1 MVEQKAKNCQFGN
14 HTFCFLNIEGS
25 FKTNSCRSP
34 GTIKNHWWTW
44 SVLPITWFV
53 KWLKN
58 VTWFVNLRKFNPWF
72 EIQTHPSSSVFN
84 RSFYQINKDQFFLVL
99 FWIVRSH
106 IIFHQRKRNLKRLKK
121 LWHDFW
127 YLYKTLLT
135 LFKPGRFFSPP
146 RPLDLGNDYYIILC
160 NLGDCIMSS
169 FEVIKGGPPKSPPG
183 RRKK

>member
-1 MVEQKAKNCQFGN
+1 MNTVVIREWYFHCNAWSPNIEVRKSRFLPIRQRELSWWGFEVKLCKRKKCRASIAQQYYSLTVNFVVVEQKAKNCQFGN

-84 RSFYQINKDQFFLVL
+84 RSFYQINKDQFFWSCFEL
-99 FWIVRSH
+99 SEA
-106 IIFHQRKRNLKRLKK
+106 
-121 LWHDFW
+121 
-127 YLYKTLLT
+127 TS
-135 LFKPGRFFSPP
+135 FF
-146 RPLDLGNDYYIILC
+146 I
-160 NLGDCIMSS
+160 
-169 FEVIKGGPPKSPPG
+169 
-183 RRKK
+183 RRREISRD